1 MPTIRLS
8 VRELVEF
15 LLRTGSIDS
24 RFTGFDRANEGA
36 RIHRRLQK
44 AAGEG
49 YAAEV
54 FLTAERTMEGI
65 GFTIEGRADGIFT
78 DEDGTV
84 VIDEIKT
91 TAAPTDA
98 ITENMNPCHWA
109 QGMVYGAICAEQRE
123 LETLDVRLTYYQ
135 IDTDEIIRYT
145 RHFSAAELDAF
156 LNDLLRQYLP
166 WARRQLDWVEARDR
180 SLGALQF
187 PFPAYRPGQRALAG
201 EVYRACAAVKA
212 EQKGGTRLFCQA
224 PTGIGKTM
232 SALFPAL
239 KAMGEGKGEKI
250 FYLTARNTTQAAAE
264 DALARLRAAD
274 PALSLRSVTLTAKE
288 KACLCKDAEGRPAC
302 LPEACP
308 YANGYYERLKDALAD
323 LLDSTVPYDRA
334 ALTETA
340 RNTTQAAAE
349 DALARLR
356 AADPA
361 LSLRSVTLTA
371 KEKACLCKDA
381 EGRPACLPE
390 ACPYANGYYER
401 LKDAL
406 ADLLDS
412 TVPYDRAALTETARR
427 HRVCPFELGL
437 DLSEWCDVV
446 IGDYN
451 YLFDPTVHLRRFF
464 DAAGDYIFLI
474 DEAHNLPD
482 RARAMYSARFCKSS
496 LTDARRAIGKGKS
509 ALKTALTKADRGFLE
524 ARRAVTKLAPRRGSA
539 PTEPPTEDLT
549 QQTSL
554 LDTEPA
560 EAAFPLPEPLLAQD
574 GTVFLQELPKELLRL
589 LFSLQAPLQDW
600 LEADPEADAHAQLL
614 ELYFAVQDITR
625 AAERYDA
632 HFVTQ
637 LTARGSELEWELL
650 CLDPAPFVDA
660 SLAAGRAAAL
670 FSATLTP
677 PGYYRSV
684 LGCPD
689 ARAVALESPFP
700 PEHLGLYCLPR
711 ISTRYRDRE
720 ASVQAVSDALAALAR
735 AKVGNYLAFFPS
747 YAYLR
752 QVHEDFTARYPDIG
766 TLAQE
771 SGLDDAARAAFLEQ
785 FGPSPA
791 KTLLGFGVMGGIFGE
806 GVDLVG
812 DRLIGCA
819 IVGVGLPQVNPR
831 QEILR
836 RYYDEAGGTGFD
848 YAYRFPGMNKVLQ
861 AAGRVIRTQEDRG
874 VVLLLD
880 DRFARAEYTR
890 LFPRHWHQLQ
900 YLRSTTELEQQLAA
914 FWALNQ

>member
-98 ITENMNPCHWA
+98 ITEDMNPCHWA

-166 WARRQLDWVEARDR
+166 WARRQLDWVEARNR
-180 SLGALQF
+180 NLGALQF

-201 EVYRACAAVKA
+201 EVYRACAAGRA

-250 FYLTARNTTQAAAE
+250 FYLTARNTTQTAAE

-274 PALSLRSVTLTAKE
+274 PALSLRSVTLSAKE

-323 LLDSTVPYDRA
+323 LLDSA
-334 ALTETA
+334 
-340 RNTTQAAAE
+340 
-349 DALARLR
+349 
-356 AADPA
+356 
-361 LSLRSVTLTA
+361 
-371 KEKACLCKDA
+371 
-381 EGRPACLPE
+381 
-390 ACPYANGYYER
+390 
-401 LKDAL
+401 
-406 ADLLDS
+406 
-412 TVPYDRAALTETARR
+412 VPYDRAALTETARR

-437 DLSEWCDVV
+437 DLSTWCDVV

-451 YLFDPTVHLRRFF
+451 YLFDPVVKLRRFF
-464 DAAGDYIFLI
+464 DAAGDWLFLI

-482 RARAMYSARFCKSS
+482 RARAMYSAAFAKSA
-496 LTDARRAIGKGKS
+496 LTDAKRALGPGKS
-509 ALKTALTKADRGFLE
+509 ALKTALQKADRAFRE
-524 ARRAVTKLAPRRGSA
+524 ARQAVARKAPRRGSRIDETPA
-539 PTEPPTEDLT
+539 AETE
-549 QQTSL
+549 QTSL
-554 LDTEPA
+554 LEPA
-560 EAAFPLPEPLLAQD
+560 REPAFALPETLFAED
-574 GTVFLQELPKELLRL
+574 GTVFCTELPTALLKPL
-589 LFSLQAPLQDW
+589 LALTAPLQAY
-600 LEADPEADAHAQLL
+600 LEDHPDSDAHAQLL
-614 ELYFAVQDITR
+614 DLFFAVQDVTR

-637 LTARGSELEWELL
+637 LTARGSELYLHLL
-650 CLDPAPFVDA
+650 CLDPAPFVDG
-660 SLAAGRAAAL
+660 SLAKGRAAAF

-684 LGCPD
+684 LGSAD
-689 ARAVALESPFP
+689 ARAVALPSPFP
-700 PEHLGLYCLPR
+700 AERLGLYCLPA
-711 ISTRYRDRE
+711 ISTRYRHRA
-720 ASVQAVSDALAALAR
+720 ASVRPISDALAALAR
-735 AKVGNYLAFFPS
+735 SRVGNYLAFFPS
-747 YAYLR
+747 YTYLK
-752 QVHEDFTARYPDIG
+752 QVYEDFTARYPDIAA
-766 TLAQE
+766 LAQE
-771 SGLDDAARAAFLEQ
+771 SGMDDAGRAAFLARFAPDPTQ
-785 FGPSPA
+785 
-791 KTLLGFGVMGGIFGE
+791 TLLGFGVLGGIFGE

-812 DRLIGCA
+812 SRLIGCA

-831 QEILR
+831 QEMLR
-836 RYYDEAGGTGFD
+836 RYYDAQAGCGFD
-848 YAYRFPGMNKVLQ
+848 YAYRYPGMNKVLQ
-861 AAGRVIRTQEDRG
+861 AAGRVIRTPEDKG

-880 DRFARAEYTR
+880 DRFALQEYAR
-890 LFPRHWHQLQ
+890 LFPPHWQHLQ
-900 YLRSTTELEQQLAA
+900 MVHSQQALPAVLHD
-914 FWALNQ
+914 FWSQK

>member
-1 MPTIRLS
+1 MPSIRLS

-36 RIHRRLQK
+36 RIHRKLQK

-54 FLTAERTMEGI
+54 SLMAERTVEGI
-65 GFTIEGRADGIFT
+65 TFTIEGRADGIIQGP
-78 DEDGTV
+78 DGRT

-91 TAAPTDA
+91 TALPTDA
-98 ITENMNPCHWA
+98 MTESMNPCHWA
-109 QGMVYGAICAEQRE
+109 QGMVYGAIYAEQQQ
-123 LETLDVRLTYYQ
+123 LDVLDVRLTYYQ
-135 IDTDEIIRYT
+135 IDTDEITRYT
-145 RHFSAAELDAF
+145 RHFTRQELEDF
-156 LNDLLRQYLP
+156 LMGLLRQYLP
-166 WARRQLDWVEARDR
+166 WAQRQLHWMEARSR
-180 SLGALQF
+180 SLAALRF

-201 EVYRACAAVKA
+201 EIYRACAAGRTDR
-212 EQKGGTRLFCQA
+212 KGGTRLFCQA

-232 SALFPAL
+232 SAIFPAL
-239 KAMGEGKGEKI
+239 KAIGEGKGEKL

-264 DALARLRAAD
+264 DALARLRAAE
-274 PALSLRSVTLTAKE
+274 PELCLRSVTLSAKE
-288 KACLCKDAEGRPAC
+288 KACLCKDTEGRPSC
-302 LPEACP
+302 LPELCP
-308 YANGYYERLKDALAD
+308 YANGYYERLKDALAS
-323 LLDSTVPYDRA
+323 LLDRGGSFDRVVLA
-334 ALTETA
+334 QTA
-340 RNTTQAAAE
+340 RQYT
-349 DALARLR
+349 
-356 AADPA
+356 
-361 LSLRSVTLTA
+361 
-371 KEKACLCKDA
+371 
-381 EGRPACLPE
+381 
-390 ACPYANGYYER
+390 
-401 LKDAL
+401 
-406 ADLLDS
+406 
-412 TVPYDRAALTETARR
+412 
-427 HRVCPFELGL
+427 VCPFELGL

-464 DAAGDYIFLI
+464 DAAGDYLFLI

-482 RARAMYSARFCKSS
+482 RARAMYSALFCKSA
-496 LTDARRAIGKGKS
+496 LTDAKRALGRGKS
-509 ALKTALTKADRGFLE
+509 SLKTALSRADKTFLE
-524 ARRAVTKLAPRRGSA
+524 ARRAVAKLAPRRGTSTPDAA
-539 PTEPPTEDLT
+539 PEET
-549 QQTSL
+549 QQASL
-554 LDTEPA
+554 LDTTPETPA
-560 EAAFPLPEPLLAQD
+560 ITLPEPLLAQD
-574 GTVFLQELPKELLRL
+574 GTLFLKELPTVLLKPL
-589 LFSLQAPLQDW
+589 LSLQAPLQDW
-600 LEADPEADAHAQLL
+600 LEENPDAEAHAQLL
-614 ELYFAVQDITR
+614 DLYFAVQDITR
-625 AAERYDA
+625 AAERYDE

-637 LTARGSELEWELL
+637 LSARGSELEWELL

-684 LGCPD
+684 LGCAD

-700 PEHLGLYCLPR
+700 PERMGLYCLPF

-720 ASVQAVSDALAALAR
+720 ASIGAVSDALAALAR

-752 QVHEDFTARYPDIG
+752 QVYEDFTARYPDIR

-771 SGLDDAARAAFLEQ
+771 SGLDDAARADFLAQ
-785 FGPSPA
+785 FQPA
-791 KTLLGFGVMGGIFGE
+791 PGSTLLGFGVLGGIFGE

-836 RYYDEAGGTGFD
+836 RYYDEASGTGFD

-861 AAGRVIRTQEDRG
+861 AAGRVIRTQEDKG

-880 DRFARAEYTR
+880 DRFARPEYTR
-890 LFPRHWHQLQ
+890 LFPRHWKHLRF
-900 YLRSTTELEQQLAA
+900 LRSTAELEQQLYA
-914 FWALNQ
+914 FWETDP

>member
-91 TAAPTDA
+91 TAAPADA
-98 ITENMNPCHWA
+98 ITEGMNPCHWA

-166 WARRQLDWVEARDR
+166 WARRQLDWVEARNQ

-201 EVYRACAAVKA
+201 EVYRACAAGKA

-274 PALSLRSVTLTAKE
+274 PALSLRSVTLSAKE

-323 LLDSTVPYDRA
+323 LLDSA
-334 ALTETA
+334 
-340 RNTTQAAAE
+340 
-349 DALARLR
+349 
-356 AADPA
+356 
-361 LSLRSVTLTA
+361 
-371 KEKACLCKDA
+371 
-381 EGRPACLPE
+381 
-390 ACPYANGYYER
+390 
-401 LKDAL
+401 
-406 ADLLDS
+406 
-412 TVPYDRAALTETARR
+412 VPYDRAALTETARR

-539 PTEPPTEDLT
+539 PTESPAEDLT
-549 QQTSL
+549 RQTSL
-554 LDTEPA
+554 QDTEPA

-600 LEADPEADAHAQLL
+600 LEANPEADAHAQLL
-614 ELYFAVQDITR
+614 ELYFALQDITR
-625 AAERYDA
+625 ATERYDA

-684 LGCPD
+684 LGCSD

-700 PEHLGLYCLPR
+700 PEHLGLYCLPG

-819 IVGVGLPQVNPR
+819 IVGVGLPQVNPG

-836 RYYDEAGGTGFD
+836 RY
-848 YAYRFPGMNKVLQ
+848 
-861 AAGRVIRTQEDRG
+861 
-874 VVLLLD
+874 
-880 DRFARAEYTR
+880 
-890 LFPRHWHQLQ
+890 
-900 YLRSTTELEQQLAA
+900 
-914 FWALNQ
+914 